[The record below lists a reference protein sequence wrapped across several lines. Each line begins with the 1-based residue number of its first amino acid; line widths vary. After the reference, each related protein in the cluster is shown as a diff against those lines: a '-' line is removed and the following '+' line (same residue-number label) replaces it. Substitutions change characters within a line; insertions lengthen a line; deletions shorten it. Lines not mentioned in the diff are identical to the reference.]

1 MSRAWTMS
9 ELEASLKSA
18 IIWCR
23 KKLDWKYLGSCHR
36 SPELFPVPVKRS
48 EDSNITYSNLLEVQT
63 LLAKIV
69 AKRNSLVSENIEPL
83 TADGRILC
91 FYPECSLN
99 DAMVAHVCQEQIN
112 LIHAG
117 SNGEYI
123 DDFDNP
129 PWDTWLHCENSKN
142 GIALYSW
149 VHPELVQFV
158 SRAIAADAYNCLVWA
173 EELERGLKL
182 KA

>member
-1 MSRAWTMS
+1 MN

-23 KKLDWKYLGSCHR
+23 EKLNWRDLASCHR
-36 SPELFPVPVKRS
+36 SPELFPALVKSS
-48 EDSNITYSNLLEVQT
+48 EDSNITYLNINEVQT
-63 LLAKIV
+63 LLAQIV
-69 AKRNSLVSENIEPL
+69 SKRNGLVGGNIEL
-83 TADGRILC
+83 ISASGRILC

-99 DAMVAHVCQEQIN
+99 DAMVAYVCQEQIN
-112 LIHAG
+112 SIHAD

-129 PWDTWLHCENSKN
+129 PWDTWLYCENSEN

-149 VHPELVQFV
+149 VHPELVEFV

-173 EELERGLKL
+173 EKLEKRFNL